1 MLLGRCGSTEYV
13 KKELGNFFKI
23 AGEVSVK
30 KLVGNQ
36 NGIALVTV
44 LLISVLLA
52 ILGSAALMTTNTEL
66 KISGNYKMSI
76 AGAECADA
84 GIAEAARI
92 LVNKKI
98 SGDGSA
104 EWSFSSNV
112 SGYNNR
118 YTISYL
124 TVEDSAGDKTR
135 IFDDTYY
142 QIDSA
147 GILPNSGGAEINKR
161 AIIRLK
167 RKPLFKHS
175 FFGNELVEYKNES
188 IADSYDSTTGGY
200 DTTVANRNSSLGSN
214 GEIILQEGSVINGN
228 VKLGKDSLGTA
239 GALTSDNTTITG
251 NIDSI
256 DRIDP
261 NPLGD
266 QLDTYID
273 NATLNNDNFDI
284 DEAYLDGSDLRVEPG
299 DVLNL
304 SSGDYYFTDIVLG
317 KGSLLNIN
325 GSVKIFLAGGLYME
339 GDASIMSSSGMPAD
353 LIVFSNSTE
362 DIVIENSADFF
373 GCIYA
378 PYAKTILKSSGDL
391 YGALWA
397 GEIINDNGMAL
408 HYDEAIGDQYTTGD
422 YTGFDLI
429 SLREV
434 Y

>member
-1 MLLGRCGSTEYV
+1 M
-13 KKELGNFFKI
+13 
-23 AGEVSVK
+23 K

-36 NGIALVTV
+36 NGMALVTV
-44 LLISVLLA
+44 LIISVLLA
-52 ILGSAALMTTNTEL
+52 ILGSAALMATTTEI

-76 AGAECADA
+76 EGAECAHA
-84 GIAEAARI
+84 GIAEAARM
-92 LVNKKI
+92 LVNKKA
-98 SGDGSA
+98 SGDSSA
-104 EWSFSSNV
+104 QWSFSSNV

-124 TVEDSAGDKTR
+124 TVEDSAGDKKR
-135 IFDDTYY
+135 IFDDSGNPYY

-167 RKPLFKHS
+167 RKPLFQYS

-188 IADSYDSTTGGY
+188 ITDSYDSTTGGY
-200 DTTVANRNSSLGSN
+200 DTTVANRNSFLASN
-214 GEIILQEGSVINGN
+214 GAIILEKDSIVNGN
-228 VKLGKDSLGTA
+228 IRLGKDSLGTP
-239 GALTSDNTTITG
+239 GSLTSDNTTITG
-251 NIDSI
+251 TIDSI

-261 NPLGD
+261 NPLGN
-266 QLDTYID
+266 QLDNYID
-273 NATLNNDNFDI
+273 NVTFNNDNFDI
-284 DEAYLDGSDLRVEPG
+284 DEAYLDGDDLMLAEG
-299 DVLNL
+299 DTLNL
-304 SSGDYYFTDIVLG
+304 SSGSYYFTDIVLN
-317 KGSLLNIN
+317 KGSVLNI
-325 GSVKIFLAGGLYME
+325 GGEVKIFLDGGLYME
-339 GDASIMSSSGMPAD
+339 GDANIMTGSGTPAD

-362 DIVIENSADFF
+362 DIVIENSTDFC

-378 PYAKTILKSSGDL
+378 PYAKTTLKSSGDF

-422 YTGFDLI
+422 YTGFELV